1 MIVLDNLDSL
11 DTFFTISSLFL
22 LREDVN
28 MQKNDKTVQIVPID

>member
-11 DTFFTISSLFL
+11 DTVFTISSLFL

-28 MQKNDKTVQIVPID
+28 MQKNDQTVQIVPID